1 MWICITRSIPN
12 EHQKLAQSTSH
23 KYHNISDFLI
33 MVDWT
38 SLSTL
43 GVTTP
48 SQQVETLNI
57 GMLIKLHFSQS
68 LITQPTL
75 LTATR
80 SLIMRLPL
88 LNSAW
93 NPAFW
98 KTCFKSDSFG
108 SLKNI
113 ALCGG
118 ILLVGNL
125 LRDGTWPAARA
136 ASLLATIQKD
146 MCNMKGVLT
155 V

>member
-1 MWICITRSIPN
+1 
-12 EHQKLAQSTSH
+12 
-23 KYHNISDFLI
+23 
-33 MVDWT
+33 
-38 SLSTL
+38 
-43 GVTTP
+43 
-48 SQQVETLNI
+48 
-57 GMLIKLHFSQS
+57 
-68 LITQPTL
+68 
-75 LTATR
+75 
-80 SLIMRLPL
+80 MRLPL

-125 LRDGTWPAARA
+125 LREGTWPAARA

-146 MCNMKGVLT
+146 MCNVKGVLNVEVSCIVLLYQAKQQDRT
-155 V
+155 TTITLINFIFAG